1 MTRTQPH
8 CDGDVIR
15 ANEWVWAAL
24 RPGLAVLGAAVIAAS
39 ACRDGARPTQTVAM
53 ADTADQVLFGMSYYV
68 TVEGVRRARVEADTA
83 YFYTPTQSAE
93 LRVVTVTFFDTQ
105 GAQTSTLT
113 CHEGTYH
120 WRTGDMEGR
129 GDVKV
134 VTTDGKRLSTPRLR
148 YYQNRDEVESDTS
161 FTYFKPPSETVV
173 GESFVSDP
181 SFRSMRVK
189 QPRGT
194 GGGFALPNQ

>member
-1 MTRTQPH
+1 MTRKRLTL
-8 CDGDVIR
+8 GTSLAI
-15 ANEWVWAAL
+15 L
-24 RPGLAVLGAAVIAAS
+24 GTAVLGAG

-93 LRVVTVTFFDTQ
+93 LRVVRVTFFDPQ
-105 GAQTSTLT
+105 GAETSTLT
-113 CHEGTYH
+113 CHEGTYR

-134 VTTDGKRLSTPRLR
+134 VTTEGKRLNTPVLR
-148 YYQNRDEVESDTS
+148 YYQNRNEVESDTS
-161 FTYFKPPSETVV
+161 FTYFSPPSENVV
-173 GESFVSDP
+173 GEGFVSDP
-181 SFRSMRVK
+181 NFRSMRVK
-189 QPRGT
+189 RPRGT

>member
-1 MTRTQPH
+1 MNGHAGTTWSGVALL
-8 CDGDVIR
+8 C
-15 ANEWVWAAL
+15 AAT
-24 RPGLAVLGAAVIAAS
+24 LAAGA
-39 ACRDGARPTQTVAM
+39 CQDGARPTQSFAM

-93 LRVVTVTFFDTQ
+93 LRVVRVTFFDAQ
-105 GAQTSTLT
+105 GEETSTLT

-134 VTTDGKRLSTPRLR
+134 VTTDGKRLDTPVLR
-148 YYQNRDEVESDTS
+148 YYQNRNEVESDTT
-161 FTYFKPPSETVV
+161 FAYFKPPSENIV
-173 GESFVSDP
+173 GEGFVSDP
-181 SFRSMRVK
+181 NFRSMRVK
-189 QPRGT
+189 RPRGT
-194 GGGFALPNQ
+194 GGGFSLPNQ

>member
-1 MTRTQPH
+1 MTRRLTL
-8 CDGDVIR
+8 GTGLVI
-15 ANEWVWAAL
+15 
-24 RPGLAVLGAAVIAAS
+24 LGAAVGTG

-93 LRVVTVTFFDTQ
+93 LRVVKVTFFDPQ
-105 GAQTSTLT
+105 GAESSTLT
-113 CHEGTYH
+113 CREGTYR

-134 VTTDGKRLSTPRLR
+134 ITTEGKRLDTPVLR
-148 YYQNRDEVESDTS
+148 YYQNRDEVESDTT
-161 FTYFKPPSETVV
+161 FTYFSPPSEHVV
-173 GESFVSDP
+173 GEGFISDP
-181 SFRSMRVK
+181 NFRSMRVK
-189 QPRGT
+189 RPRGT
-194 GGGFALPNQ
+194 GGGFTLPNQ

>member
-1 MTRTQPH
+1 MTRDRLTL
-8 CDGDVIR
+8 G
-15 ANEWVWAAL
+15 A
-24 RPGLAVLGAAVIAAS
+24 GLAILGTAVLGVG
-39 ACRDGARPTQTVAM
+39 ACRDGARPTQTIAM

-93 LRVVTVTFFDTQ
+93 LRVVTVTFFDPE

-113 CHEGTYH
+113 CREGTYR

-129 GDVKV
+129 GDVTV
-134 VTTDGKRLSTPRLR
+134 VTTDGKRLETPVLR
-148 YYQNRDEVESDTS
+148 YYQNRDEVESDS
-161 FTYFKPPSETVV
+161 AFRYFKPPSETVF
-173 GESFVSDP
+173 GEGFVSDP
-181 SFRSMRVK
+181 NFRSMRVK
-189 QPRGT
+189 RPRGT